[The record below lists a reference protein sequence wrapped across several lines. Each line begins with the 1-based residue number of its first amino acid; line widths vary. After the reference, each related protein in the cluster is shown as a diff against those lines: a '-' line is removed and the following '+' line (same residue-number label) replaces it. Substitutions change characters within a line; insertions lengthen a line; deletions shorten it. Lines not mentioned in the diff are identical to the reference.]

1 MDNDSYIFY
10 GGGGFGGVNKA
21 NPLRT
26 VYVHMTVPPIEPA
39 PPTSSAIDKSS
50 RSCAGSGTKTEDSVV
65 LASDFYS
72 YLSLRASLK

>member
-39 PPTSSAIDKSS
+39 PTTSSAIDKVYKEQKPK
-50 RSCAGSGTKTEDSVV
+50 RKPVKKRKLIRAKKTKIVK
-65 LASDFYS
+65 YS
-72 YLSLRASLK
+72 NF